1 MTKTQKGRLVPLS
14 VFAPCQM
21 SYMTQC
27 VAKTDTCFD
36 TKKVRERFQSNVKS
50 TPARVAEQI
59 ITEYFEK
66 EELDIDELNSLVDS
80 VVDGVKMSNCKAK

>member
-1 MTKTQKGRLVPLS
+1 M
-14 VFAPCQM
+14 
-21 SYMTQC
+21 
-27 VAKTDTCFD
+27 
-36 TKKVRERFQSNVKS
+36 KS

-80 VVDGVKMSNCKAK
+80 VVDGVKMSNCKAKVVREQRPSGHSFEAVA